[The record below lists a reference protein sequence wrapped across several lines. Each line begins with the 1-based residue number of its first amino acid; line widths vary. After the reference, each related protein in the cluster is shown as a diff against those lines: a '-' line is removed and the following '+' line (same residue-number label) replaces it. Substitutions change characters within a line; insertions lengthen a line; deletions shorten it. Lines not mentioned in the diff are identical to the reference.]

1 MATSAVS
8 LSFLLMLLK
17 TLTLKIKLDNVV
29 LRKKEPN
36 IIKIDFRELVNWKV
50 PGLPV
55 MLILQQPLQNTEE
68 HWKRGD
74 CRHPN

>member
-29 LRKKEPN
+29 LRKKEPS
-36 IIKIDFRELVNWKV
+36 IIKIDFRELVN
-50 PGLPV
+50 
-55 MLILQQPLQNTEE
+55 
-68 HWKRGD
+68 
-74 CRHPN
+74 

>member
-36 IIKIDFRELVNWKV
+36 IIKIDFRELVN
-50 PGLPV
+50 
-55 MLILQQPLQNTEE
+55 
-68 HWKRGD
+68 
-74 CRHPN
+74 